1 MQSEGHAMLSRRK
14 LMQSEGHAMLSRI
27 KSMQSEGHAML
38 PRRKLMQSEGHA
50 TLPRIKSMQSEGHA
64 MLPQIKSMQSEGH
77 TTLSR
82 RKSTQS
88 EGHAMLPQI
97 KSMQSEGHATL
108 PRIKSI
114 QSEGH
119 AMLSRIILYRPCR
132 TGIGQ
137 TRGLS
142 LHAAYRPSPI
152 TFLLPIRLFFIPIRA
167 ERPHVGTDPVSVRL
181 SANSVYRPH
190 NIFRTCSVV
199 WYLLCRPCRA
209 EGGQQIT
216 PQSHPSGSIPTCGLS
231 AEWKILL
238 NRTHTS
244 FNIGM

>member
-1 MQSEGHAMLSRRK
+1 M
-14 LMQSEGHAMLSRI
+14 
-27 KSMQSEGHAML
+27 
-38 PRRKLMQSEGHA
+38 
-50 TLPRIKSMQSEGHA
+50 
-64 MLPQIKSMQSEGH
+64 
-77 TTLSR
+77 
-82 RKSTQS
+82 QS

-108 PRIKSI
+108 PRIKSMQSEGHATLPRRKLMQSEGHATLSQI
-114 QSEGH
+114 KSMQSEGHAMLSRIKSMQSEGH
-119 AMLSRIILYRPCR
+119 AMLSRIILCRPCR

-152 TFLLPIRLFFIPIRA
+152 TFLLPIRLFFTPIRA

-199 WYLLCRPCRA
+199 WYLLRRPCRA
-209 EGGQQIT
+209 EGRQQIT
-216 PQSHPSGSIPTCGLS
+216 PRGLSLHTAYRPSGKP
-231 AEWKILL
+231 
-238 NRTHTS
+238 
-244 FNIGM
+244 F

>member
-1 MQSEGHAMLSRRK
+1 MQSEGHAT
-14 LMQSEGHAMLSRI
+14 LSRI
-27 KSMQSEGHAML
+27 KSMQSEGHVML
-38 PRRKLMQSEGHA
+38 S
-50 TLPRIKSMQSEGHA
+50 RIKSMQSEGHA

-77 TTLSR
+77 TTLS
-82 RKSTQS
+82 
-88 EGHAMLPQI
+88 QI

-108 PRIKSI
+108 SQIKSM

-152 TFLLPIRLFFIPIRA
+152 TFPLPIRLFFTSIRA
-167 ERPHVGTDPVSVRL
+167 ERS
-181 SANSVYRPH
+181 H
-190 NIFRTCSVV
+190 NIFYDLL
-199 WYLLCRPCRA
+199 YLDIYTNSGGTPACRDRPRVCPIPMPIRSTDRITYFAPALWSGICRA

-216 PQSHPSGSIPTCGLS
+216 PRGNVPTYGLS
-231 AEWKILL
+231 AEWETLL

>member
-1 MQSEGHAMLSRRK
+1 
-14 LMQSEGHAMLSRI
+14 
-27 KSMQSEGHAML
+27 
-38 PRRKLMQSEGHA
+38 
-50 TLPRIKSMQSEGHA
+50 MQSEGHA

-77 TTLSR
+77 AMLPQIKSTQSEGHAMLSQ

-88 EGHAMLPQI
+88 EGHAMLSQR
-97 KSMQSEGHATL
+97 KSMQSEGHAML
-108 PRIKSI
+108 SQIKSM

-119 AMLSRIILYRPCR
+119 AMLSRIILCRPCR

-152 TFLLPIRLFFIPIRA
+152 TFLLPIHLFFIPIRA

-209 EGGQQIT
+209 EGRQQIT
-216 PQSHPSGSIPTCGLS
+216 PRGLSLHTAYRPSGKP
-231 AEWKILL
+231 
-238 NRTHTS
+238 
-244 FNIGM
+244 F